1 MEKNTTAMKSRQN
14 TVMEA
19 VANMARLLHQP
30 AEWLRAYYS
39 RVLERDITMRQTAL
53 LVNAQAAFA
62 VAFFPVEAP
71 LMARVAGLLWVGSA
85 LLKCRREL

>member
-14 TVMEA
+14 TVMET
-19 VANMARLLHQP
+19 VANIVRQLQQP

-39 RVLERDITMRQTAL
+39 RVLQRDITMRQTAL

-62 VAFFPVEAP
+62 VAFFPVDAP

-85 LLKCRREL
+85 LMKCRREL